1 MITVTAAVVTLGCRL
16 NQADSAL
23 LSDRLMKA
31 GFKIVEENDEDSPN
45 LIVVNSCTVTATA
58 ARKTRQALASLR
70 RKHPYAYIILTGC
83 AAEADPD
90 EAADTSDYDILMT
103 NADKTNL
110 ETILERRFNISPEKS
125 IHNQLSKDGKV
136 FTEGAVSVFPFKT
149 RANLKI
155 QEGCEN
161 FCTYCIVPH
170 VRGPE
175 RSRSK
180 VEAAADFK
188 QLIAAGF
195 QEVVITGVN
204 ICNYKDGKTG
214 IVGLLKELLAVDGD
228 FRIRLSSTEP
238 GPVIPDLVGLIA
250 KNPKLCNFLHLPLQ
264 SGCDKILKKM
274 GRKYTCSE
282 YRDMVEN
289 ARATVKDIHIGADWI
304 VGFPGETEKDFEQSC
319 EFIESMKFSNLHVFP
334 YSPRKGTPAADMPG
348 RVPVEQIMARLER
361 AKAIRD
367 RSIMDFARGLIGHQ
381 ESVLVERQCSEDA
394 YEGLS
399 TNFARIHFRSK
410 ENMIGK
416 FCRVQVSSVSE
427 DGIIGGKLLDPS
439 EKNGKLE

>member
-31 GFKIVEENDEDSPN
+31 GFKIVEEDNEDSPN

-103 NADKTNL
+103 NADKANL
-110 ETILERRFNISPEKS
+110 ETILERRFNISPEKG
-125 IHNQLSKDGKV
+125 IHNRISKDGKV

-180 VEAAADFK
+180 AETVADFK

-204 ICNYKDGKTG
+204 ICNYKDGKTD
-214 IVGLLKELLAVDGD
+214 IVGLLKELLALDGN

-238 GPVIPDLVGLIA
+238 CPVIPDLVGLIA

-274 GRKYTCSE
+274 GRKYTCKE
-282 YRDMVEN
+282 YRGMVEN
-289 ARATVKDIHIGADWI
+289 ARAKVQDIHIGADWI

-334 YSPRKGTPAADMPG
+334 YSPRKGTPAADLPG

-381 ESVLVERQCSEDA
+381 ESILVERQCSEDA

-416 FCRVQVSSVSE
+416 FCRVQVSSVSD
-427 DGIIGGKLLDPS
+427 DGIIGGKLLDPPG
-439 EKNGKLE
+439 EKEKTE